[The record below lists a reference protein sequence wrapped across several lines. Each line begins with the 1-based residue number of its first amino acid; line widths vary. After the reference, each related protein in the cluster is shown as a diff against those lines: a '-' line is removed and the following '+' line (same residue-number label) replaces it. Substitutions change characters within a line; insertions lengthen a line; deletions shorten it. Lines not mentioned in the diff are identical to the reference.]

1 MFLEYIKDPK
11 AKIPGTK
18 MVFAGIKNEKE
29 AGDLWAY
36 SLRSTRTA
44 RRSEARSTWFSRRC
58 KASSGDA
65 LRCRAPHHERPLQRV
80 AQASVCTI
88 TGPAI
93 AVAGPVNSGAR
104 SCSIHASARLFDSS
118 AAA

>member
-1 MFLEYIKDPK
+1 
-11 AKIPGTK
+11 
-18 MVFAGIKNEKE
+18 MVR
-29 AGDLWAY
+29 D
-36 SLRSTRTA
+36 A
-44 RRSEARSTWFSRRC
+44 R
-58 KASSGDA
+58 
-65 LRCRAPHHERPLQRV
+65 RCRAPHHEGPLPLLIGEAADAAVSKKCSSCSKSCQRSRR
-80 AQASVCTI
+80 QASVCTI